1 MAWIAF
7 YIVASGGL
15 TVAQQ
20 QNNADMFYA
29 IMSTYGFSDVACAS
43 IWSNILFES
52 GGNPMA
58 WETGSPS
65 NGFGLVQWT
74 PETKIRNWASD
85 NNLNPDDG
93 NVQCR
98 RIYLEFTQGGAGTPY
113 EQYYPTQ
120 NFPVSAQQF
129 MNADLSQH
137 DISWWSEAFT
147 RNYERPNEERFQE
160 RKAAQFAAAQEYY
173 QRFSGEQPPSGE
185 YRITVSVSGNGYATL
200 NPQKSSY
207 APREVVQLQPV
218 AYTGESLTDVS
229 SMPDVGV
236 TPSNLTFEMPS
247 GNLVITVTFTGSGGG
262 GGQPETIELVL
273 SLVVNN
279 NIEVWRD
286 GVYEQFL
293 PNEQNTFKLK
303 IEERIQTT

>member
-7 YIVASGGL
+7 YIIASGGL
-15 TVAQQ
+15 SVAQQ

-29 IMSTYGFSDVACAS
+29 AMSSYGFSDVACAA

-58 WETGSPS
+58 WETGQVS

-74 PETKIRNWASD
+74 PATKIRNWAAD

-98 RIYLEFTQGGAGTPY
+98 RIYLEFSNPSTY
-113 EQYYPTQ
+113 EQYYSTN

-137 DISWWSEAFT
+137 DITWWSEAFT
-147 RNYERPNEERFQE
+147 RNYERPNEQAFQD

-173 QRFSGEQPPSGE
+173 TRFSGEQPPSGE
-185 YRITVSVSGNGYATL
+185 YRINVNVSGNGYATL

-207 APREVVQLQPV
+207 QPREVVRLQQVP
-218 AYTGESLTDVS
+218 YTGESLTAVS
-229 SMPDVGV
+229 SVPDVGL
-236 TPSNLTFEMPS
+236 TTSNLSFEMPS
-247 GNLVITVTFTGSGGG
+247 QNLIISVSFTGGGGG

-273 SLVVNN
+273 RLVENDN
-279 NIEVWRD
+279 LEVWRD

-303 IEERIQTT
+303 IKENPT